1 MPLPP
6 PGVYAPL
13 LTLYDGR
20 EEVDLDATAA
30 FARRLVE
37 AGIHGLVLS
46 GSTGEFHL
54 HTPAERRALLEAVI
68 AACPGTPVLA
78 QVGAPAQRDAVAL
91 AEHAAASGAAAV
103 MLITPYY
110 NRVGATELAA
120 LARAV
125 HAAVRGLPLIAYTMP
140 AMAGTQWP
148 LEVLRDLAAEGV
160 VGGVKESA
168 DEVGRFL
175 QILHACPPPFAA
187 FCGTPPLLIPAMLAG
202 GHGGILALAN
212 AAPERCVAVY
222 DAAAAGDGRL
232 AAELFAP
239 LIPLI
244 SAVRAAGPAPTGL
257 RAAAALRFG
266 IGNATRRPLGPVRD
280 DSGIRAALDGAVH
293 ELV

>member
-1 MPLPP
+1 MPMPP
-6 PGVYAPL
+6 PGAYAPL
-13 LTLYDGR
+13 LTLYDAG
-20 EEVDLDATAA
+20 EEIDLDATAA

-37 AGIHGLVLS
+37 AGIHGLVVA

-54 HTPAERRALLEAVI
+54 HTPAERRALLEAVL

-110 NRVGATELAA
+110 NRVGPGELAS

-125 HAAVRGLPLIAYTMP
+125 HGAAGGLALIAYTMP
-140 AMAGTQWP
+140 AMAGSQWP
-148 LEVLRDLAAEGV
+148 LELLRELAAEGV

-168 DEVGRFL
+168 DEVGRML
-175 QILHACPPPFAA
+175 QIISGCPQPFAA
-187 FCGTPPLLIPAMLAG
+187 FCGTPPLLIPNTLAG

-212 AAPERCVAVY
+212 AVPERCVAVY
-222 DAAAAGDGRL
+222 EAAAAGEGRR

-244 SAVRAAGPAPTGL
+244 AAIRAAGAAPTGL
-257 RAAAALRFG
+257 RAAADLRFG
-266 IGNATRRPLGPVRD
+266 IGTNTRRPLAPISAD
-280 DSGIRAALDGAVH
+280 AAIRAALPAA
-293 ELV
+293 LPNR

>member
-1 MPLPP
+1 MPMPP

-13 LTLYDGR
+13 LTLYDDG
-20 EEVDLDATAA
+20 EDVDLDATAA
-30 FARRLVE
+30 LARRLVG
-37 AGIHGLVLS
+37 AGVHGLVLS

-91 AEHAAASGAAAV
+91 AKHAAASGAAAI

-110 NRVGATELAA
+110 NRIGAGELAA

-125 HAAVRGLPLIAYTMP
+125 HEAVPGRALIAYTMP
-140 AMAGTQWP
+140 AMAGSQWP
-148 LEVLRDLAAEGV
+148 LELLRELAAEGV

-175 QILHACPPPFAA
+175 QILNACPPPFAA
-187 FCGTPPLLIPAMLAG
+187 FCGTPPLLIPATLAG
-202 GHGGILALAN
+202 GHGGILAIAN
-212 AAPERCVAVY
+212 VVPERCVAVY
-222 DAAAAGDGRL
+222 EAAAAGDGRR
-232 AAELFAP
+232 AADLFAP

-244 SAVRAAGPAPTGL
+244 AAVRAAGAAPTGL
-257 RAAAALRFG
+257 RAGAALRYG
-266 IGNATRRPLGPVRD
+266 ISTSTRRPLAPVAD
-280 DSGIRAALDGAVH
+280 DSGIRAVLDAAV
-293 ELV
+293 

>member
-1 MPLPP
+1 MPMPP

-13 LTLYDGR
+13 LTLYDDR
-20 EEVDLDATAA
+20 EDIDVDATAA
-30 FARRLVE
+30 FARRLVD
-37 AGIHGLVLS
+37 AGVHGLVLS

-68 AACPGTPVLA
+68 AACPATPVLA

-91 AEHAAASGAAAV
+91 AKHAAASGAAAV

-110 NRVGATELAA
+110 NRVGPAELAT

-125 HAAVRGLPLIAYTMP
+125 HAAVPGRPLIAYTMP
-140 AMAGTQWP
+140 AMAGAQWP
-148 LEVLRDLAAEGV
+148 LDLLRDLAAEDV

-187 FCGTPPLLIPAMLAG
+187 FCGTPPLLIPTTLAG
-202 GHGGILALAN
+202 GHGGILAIAN
-212 AAPERCVAVY
+212 AVPERCVAIY
-222 DAAAAGDGRL
+222 EAAAAGDGRR

-239 LIPLI
+239 LVPLI
-244 SAVRAAGPAPTGL
+244 GAVRAAGPAPTGL
-257 RAAAALRFG
+257 RAATAARFG
-266 IGNATRRPLGPVRD
+266 ISRATRRPLAPVAD
-280 DSGIRAALDGAVH
+280 DSGVLEALDLAAAATV
-293 ELV
+293 

>member
-1 MPLPP
+1 
-6 PGVYAPL
+6 
-13 LTLYDGR
+13 
-20 EEVDLDATAA
+20 
-30 FARRLVE
+30 
-37 AGIHGLVLS
+37 
-46 GSTGEFHL
+46 
-54 HTPAERRALLEAVI
+54 
-68 AACPGTPVLA
+68 
-78 QVGAPAQRDAVAL
+78 
-91 AEHAAASGAAAV
+91 
-103 MLITPYY
+103 
-110 NRVGATELAA
+110 
-120 LARAV
+120 
-125 HAAVRGLPLIAYTMP
+125 MP

-187 FCGTPPLLIPAMLAG
+187 FCGTPPLLIPATLAG

-280 DSGIRAALDGAVH
+280 DSGIGAALDGAVH

>member
-1 MPLPP
+1 MPMPP

-13 LTLYDGR
+13 LTLYDAG
-20 EEVDLDATAA
+20 EEIDLAATAA
-30 FARRLVE
+30 FGRRLVD
-37 AGIHGLVLS
+37 AGVHGLVVS

-54 HTPAERRALLEAVI
+54 HTPAERRALLEAVV

-78 QVGAPAQRDAVAL
+78 QVGAPAQRDSVAL
-91 AEHAAASGAAAV
+91 AKHAAATGAAAV

-110 NRVGATELAA
+110 NRVGSSELAA

-125 HAAVRGLPLIAYTMP
+125 HEAAPGLALIAYTMP
-140 AMAGTQWP
+140 AMAGSQWP
-148 LEVLRDLAAEGV
+148 LDVLRDLAAEGI

-175 QILHACPPPFAA
+175 QILNACPPPFAA
-187 FCGTPPLLIPAMLAG
+187 FCGTPPLLIPAVLAG

-222 DAAAAGDGRL
+222 EAAAAGEGRR

-239 LIPLI
+239 LVPLI
-244 SAVRAAGPAPTGL
+244 GAVRAAGAAPTGL
-257 RAAAALRFG
+257 RAAAALRYG
-266 IGNATRRPLGPVRD
+266 VATATRRPLAAVAD
-280 DSGIRAALDGAVH
+280 DSGIRAVLESAV
-293 ELV
+293 